1 MCLGAAIDSG
11 AVGQRSDNR
20 PGTLQ
25 KIGFLSQGI
34 WNMSDDKTIESE
46 KAPQP
51 VGAYP
56 HARKVGDLLY
66 LSGIGPRPADGGLAP
81 GVTLDDSGEVI
92 SYDIE
97 AQCHAVFA
105 NVRAVLESADASWD
119 DLVDITVYL
128 TDIRRDFATFNTIY
142 AEYFSADGPCRTTVE
157 VNRLPTPIAIEL
169 KCIAD
174 MGKD

>member
-1 MCLGAAIDSG
+1 M
-11 AVGQRSDNR
+11 
-20 PGTLQ
+20 
-25 KIGFLSQGI
+25 
-34 WNMSDDKTIESE
+34 
-46 KAPQP
+46 
-51 VGAYP
+51 
-56 HARKVGDLLY
+56 Y

-105 NVRAVLESADASWD
+105 NVRAVLESAGASWD

-128 TDIRRDFATFNTIY
+128 TDIRRDFAIFNTIY
-142 AEYFSADGPCRTTVE
+142 AEYFSANGPCRTTVE

-174 MGKD
+174 VGKD